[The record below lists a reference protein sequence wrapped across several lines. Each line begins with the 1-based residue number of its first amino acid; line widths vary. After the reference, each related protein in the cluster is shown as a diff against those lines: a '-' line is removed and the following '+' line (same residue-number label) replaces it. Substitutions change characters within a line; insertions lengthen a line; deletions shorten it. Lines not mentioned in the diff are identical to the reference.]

1 MDIKTQFDRE
11 FFDSHKELPQR
22 EIAKITNLSQDTVRR
37 RMIAYKIPFREKLVN
52 LAGEKC
58 GKWEVLYRDEERQKG
73 TFWVCR
79 CACGLEKSV
88 NAYCLKKGGSCKSC
102 AYWEGVGEISKDCFS
117 GIVRSAKKR
126 SLDFDLTM
134 EFLWDLFLKQERLC
148 ALTKVPLIFC
158 RNRRKFPPPTAS
170 LDRIDSNLGYVKEN
184 VQWIHKTI
192 QQMKWDYPQNEYIN
206 WCKLVSNNAT

>member
-73 TFWVCR
+73 TFWVCN
-79 CACGLEKSV
+79 LMKDSTIKSV
-88 NAYCLKKGGSCKSC
+88 DLNT
-102 AYWEGVGEISKDCFS
+102 ISS
-117 GIVRSAKKR
+117 
-126 SLDFDLTM
+126 
-134 EFLWDLFLKQERLC
+134 
-148 ALTKVPLIFC
+148 P
-158 RNRRKFPPPTAS
+158 N
-170 LDRIDSNLGYVKEN
+170 
-184 VQWIHKTI
+184 
-192 QQMKWDYPQNEYIN
+192 
-206 WCKLVSNNAT
+206 